1 MATSDY
7 LAREAAAKKQ
17 LGAKGVAKRAKQL
30 PRATRAT
37 ARGLVREVTGV
48 DISRK
53 GISVDPLAV
62 ATRGLAGVVART
74 AVKTIAR
81 RATVSAL
88 KDTIIA
94 KGGVT
99 INSKAMKVVSP
110 KRGYSVGIARKTAVK
125 IPLKK
130 ASIGNISKAFDQ
142 VQKKYNPKNMGAW
155 VDRGA
160 IHIDPTRIVK
170 KYGKA
175 QRIGREFEQKSIYSF
190 HGNRGKGASL
200 NVLKRGR

>member
-30 PRATRAT
+30 PRAARAT

-62 ATRGLAGVVART
+62 ATRGLAGVAART
-74 AVKTIAR
+74 AVRALAR
-81 RATVSAL
+81 RSAVSAL
-88 KDTIIA
+88 RSQIIE
-94 KGGVT
+94 KGGIT
-99 INSKAMKVVSP
+99 IRSKGMKAISP
-110 KRGYSVGIARKTAVK
+110 KRGYSVGVAQNTAVK
-125 IPLKK
+125 IPLEK
-130 ASIGNISKAFDQ
+130 ANVGAVSKAFSSVEKQ
-142 VQKKYNPKNMGAW
+142 YKPKNMGAW
-155 VDRGA
+155 VSEGA
-160 IHIDPTRIVK
+160 MHIDPVRIVK

-175 QRIGREFEQKSIYSF
+175 QRLGREFNQKSIYSF
-190 HGNRGKGASL
+190 GGNRGKGAEL
-200 NVLKRGR
+200 RVIKRGK

>member
-17 LGAKGVAKRAKQL
+17 LGAKGVAKRVKQL

-62 ATRGLAGVVART
+62 ATRGLAGVAART
-74 AVKTIAR
+74 AVRALAR
-81 RATVSAL
+81 RSAVSAL
-88 KDTIIA
+88 RSQIIDQGGITIRA
-94 KGGVT
+94 KGM
-99 INSKAMKVVSP
+99 KAIAP
-110 KRGYSVGIARKTAVK
+110 KKGYSVGVAPKTAVK
-125 IPLKK
+125 IPLNE
-130 ASIGNISKAFDQ
+130 ASVGRISKAFSEVEKQ
-142 VQKKYNPKNMGAW
+142 YSPKNMGAW
-155 VDRGA
+155 VSRGA
-160 IHIDPTRIVK
+160 MHIDPVKIVK

-175 QRIGREFEQKSIYSF
+175 QRIGREFKQKAIYSF
-190 HGNRGKGASL
+190 GGNRGKGASL
-200 NVLKRGR
+200 KVIKRGR